1 MELNNG
7 YDRPNI
13 GEGAENVPI
22 GFGLSLAMNEQAMN
36 RYSAMGEQERNGWL
50 LRAGQVS
57 SKAEMEELVRRMSE
71 GQK

>member
-1 MELNNG
+1 MELNNV
-7 YDRPNI
+7 YNRPNI